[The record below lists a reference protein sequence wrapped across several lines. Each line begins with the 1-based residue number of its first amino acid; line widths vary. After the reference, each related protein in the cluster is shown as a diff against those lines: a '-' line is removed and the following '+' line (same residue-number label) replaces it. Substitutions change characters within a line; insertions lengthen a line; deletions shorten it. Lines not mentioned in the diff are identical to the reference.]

1 VAHPVDRVQARDRG
15 VLLAVVAPTDG
26 LLLRLLALT
35 WGLDRAGDRVTLAQ
49 SGALGGVERDIDV
62 IGTGKVA
69 GGPDE
74 GVVVEDVHDARDG
87 HEHVVL
93 GDRDFLAA
101 LLARVRL
108 ATLHALVAIAVAVAA
123 ATTRATAVLV
133 VIPAVALLAVLALL
147 LALLRLTIVL
157 TVAALLALA
166 GLLVPAGSTRSLV
179 AFLTLAAVTI
189 SVFVAATVTVVR
201 AAPGAVAATR

>member
-1 VAHPVDRVQARDRG
+1 LPNSTLAAVLGAHAVDRVQAHER
-15 VLLAVVAPTDG
+15 VELLARARLTGAERHVDVV
-26 LLLRLLALT
+26 
-35 WGLDRAGDRVTLAQ
+35 
-49 SGALGGVERDIDV
+49 
-62 IGTGKVA
+62 GTGQVA

-74 GVVVEDVHDARDG
+74 GVVVEDVEDARDG

-201 AAPGAVAATR
+201 ARVPRRPSSPRACAQRRRLGRPVGP

>member
-1 VAHPVDRVQARDRG
+1 MKALHRR
-15 VLLAVVAPTDG
+15 
-26 LLLRLLALT
+26 RLQ
-35 WGLDRAGDRVTLAQ
+35 V
-49 SGALGGVERDIDV
+49 
-62 IGTGKVA
+62 
-69 GGPDE
+69 
-74 GVVVEDVHDARDG
+74 
-87 HEHVVL
+87 
-93 GDRDFLAA
+93 
-101 LLARVRL
+101 
-108 ATLHALVAIAVAVAA
+108 
-123 ATTRATAVLV
+123 
-133 VIPAVALLAVLALL
+133 LAVLALL

>member
-1 VAHPVDRVQARDRG
+1 MAETLIPLEEREEERRPSRVEPPRRSGGWVGKLALVLAVFAATLASPVPAIATMMVWGVLVFALVSPLQMRVVDQARDAPN
-15 VLLAVVAPTDG
+15 LASTVNQGTFNLGNA
-26 LLLRLLALT
+26 
-35 WGLDRAGDRVTLAQ
+35 AGAWI
-49 SGALGGVERDIDV
+49 GGQ
-62 IGTGKVA
+62 
-69 GGPDE
+69 
-74 GVVVEDVHDARDG
+74 
-87 HEHVVL
+87 
-93 GDRDFLAA
+93 A
-101 LLARVRL
+101 LLHGMGYSQLPWLGAG
-108 ATLHALVAIAVAVAA
+108 
-123 ATTRATAVLV
+123 
-133 VIPAVALLAVLALL
+133 LAVLALL